1 MKAPVSPACARCSK
15 VLGKS
20 CCEPR
25 GTEQLAMVTRSDMER
40 ISAHTGLPARRFTEE
55 EGVSEAG
62 AADFENRWPL
72 YRGYFRRGPVRTVL
86 RAKEGACVFY
96 KHTSGC
102 TLPSDVRPIACQLF
116 PFDQWADG
124 SWSLA
129 VGRFGDLLLAR
140 EQGGACL
147 AVEEA
152 ESMEDVFAA
161 FGTSRET
168 VESLGAQLAR
178 ESRSHGRG

>member
-1 MKAPVSPACARCSK
+1 MSAPVSPACARCAK
-15 VLGKS
+15 LLGKS

-25 GTEQLAMVTRSDMER
+25 HTEQLAMLTRADMDR
-40 ISAHTGLPARRFTEE
+40 ISEHTGLPARRFTEE
-55 EGVSEAG
+55 EGVSEEG
-62 AADFENRWPL
+62 AADFEAKWPL
-72 YRGYFRRGPVRTVL
+72 YRGYFGRGPVRTVL
-86 RAKEGACVFY
+86 QARAGACIFF
-96 KHTSGC
+96 KRSSGC
-102 TLPSDVRPIACQLF
+102 TLPAEVRPTACQLY

-129 VGRFGDLLLAR
+129 VGRFGDLELAR

-161 FGTSRET
+161 FGTSRER
-168 VESLGAQLAR
+168 VEALGAQLAR
-178 ESRSHGRG
+178 ETRSHGRG